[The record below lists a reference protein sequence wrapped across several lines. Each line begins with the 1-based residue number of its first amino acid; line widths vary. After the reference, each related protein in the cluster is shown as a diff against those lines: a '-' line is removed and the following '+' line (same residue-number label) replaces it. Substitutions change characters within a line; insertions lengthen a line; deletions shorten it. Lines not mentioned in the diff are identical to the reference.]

1 MGVHLEDWRREY
13 YRVSTADST
22 DLKKKNFQNH
32 RRDLVE
38 LKWLEVS
45 NDLYRLGPASP
56 GRDIE
61 EGNLARD
68 LRERIGWTPKGR
80 GERDLP
86 GGSLGLE
93 EPAEGTSAQ
102 HFAKRETAGKSGKIP
117 GLSRER
123 AGNPPKGVSL
133 SRPFP
138 VSRGEEGP
146 NEGGPSFTPDPEA
159 NRPDPS
165 SPMARAAT
173 AAPTK
178 DPTAGAPPTLD
189 RAPAPPPK
197 APAPWG
203 RPRTVEPIP
212 DDEAD
217 LLRWLKGGAA

>member
-1 MGVHLEDWRREY
+1 MEDWRREY

-61 EGNLARD
+61 ETGLTRD
-68 LRERIGWTPKGR
+68 LRDRFGWTPKGR
-80 GERDLP
+80 GEEDLP
-86 GGSLGLE
+86 GGSLGLDG
-93 EPAEGTSAQ
+93 PAEDTSTQHITKRDKAGQNGTC
-102 HFAKRETAGKSGKIP
+102 P
-117 GLSRER
+117 GPSRDKP
-123 AGNPPKGVSL
+123 GHTPIGGV
-133 SRPFP
+133 PCPGPVP
-138 VSRGEEGP
+138 VSRGEKGP
-146 NEGGPSFTPDPEA
+146 NEENLPSS
-159 NRPDPS
+159 RPDPRTRPQEP
-165 SPMARAAT
+165 PMARAAT

-178 DPTAGAPPTLD
+178 DPTAGTPPTLD

-217 LLRWLKGGAA
+217 LLRWLKGGVAR